1 MPGPVE
7 AILIGAGSRGRDTYG
22 AYALA
27 HPGQLRFVAVAEPQ
41 PIRRGRFAEAHGIP
55 PARQFE
61 TWQDLVGTG
70 QLARATVIATQ
81 DATHVAPTVAALR
94 AGYDVLLEKPMADTL
109 AGCVHLVRVA
119 EETGRLLQISH
130 GLRYTPFFSTVHDL
144 IARDRLGQVIAVEHR
159 ENVSYWHMAH
169 SYVRGNWRNRAS
181 AGPMI
186 LTKCCHDLD
195 LLYWF
200 LGPCERIS
208 STGALVHYRP
218 ENAPPG
224 APARCTDGCPQA
236 DACPWYAPRLYMD
249 LVPLLQVA
257 RGSQNLVERLGATMA
272 LDYPTL
278 TRLLRRLAPAADAML
293 DYRGWPI
300 SVLSE
305 DTSPAARWQALEEGP
320 YGRCVY
326 RCDNDVVDQQVVTM
340 AFPRGVSAVL
350 VMHGHSHEEGRT
362 LRIDGSRATLRGR
375 YTPNRQEI
383 ELHDHHTGRVQRIRI
398 RQPVRDATGHGGG
411 DAGLIDAFVTAVQGH
426 SPPPTTARAS
436 LESHLMAFAADEAR
450 LKRSVIDVEA
460 YRQQAEAAAARQD
473 KGKTE

>member
-1 MPGPVE
+1 MPAPVE
-7 AILIGAGSRGRDTYG
+7 AILVGAGSRGRDTYG

-27 HPGQLRFVAVAEPQ
+27 HPDRIRFVAVAEPH
-41 PIRRGRFAEAHGIP
+41 PIRRARLAEAHGISP
-55 PARQFE
+55 TRQFE
-61 TWQDLVGTG
+61 TWQDLIGTG
-70 QLARATVIATQ
+70 QLAQAAVIATQ
-81 DATHVAPTVAALR
+81 DAMHVDPTIAALR
-94 AGYDVLLEKPMADTL
+94 AGYDVLLEKPMAVTL
-109 AGCVHLVRVA
+109 AGCVRLVHVA
-119 EETGRLLQISH
+119 EETGHLLQISH
-130 GLRYTPFFSTVHDL
+130 GLRYTPFFSAVHDL
-144 IARDRLGQVIAVEHR
+144 IASDRLGRVIAVEHR

-169 SYVRGNWRNRAS
+169 SYVRGHWRNRAS

-200 LGPCERIS
+200 LGSCERIS
-208 STGALVHYRP
+208 STGALTHYRP

-224 APARCTDGCPQA
+224 APARCTDGCPYA
-236 DACPWYAPRLYMD
+236 DACPWYAPRLYLD

-257 RGSQNLVERLGATMA
+257 RGSQNLVERLGATLA

-278 TRLLRRLAPAADAML
+278 TRWLRRLVPAADAMI

-305 DTSPAARWQALEEGP
+305 DTSPAARMQALEQGP

-326 RCDNDVVDQQVVTM
+326 HCDNDVVDQQTVSMTL
-340 AFPRGVSAVL
+340 ASGASAVL

-362 LRIDGSRATLRGR
+362 LRIDGSHATLRGR
-375 YTPNRQEI
+375 YTLNRQEI
-383 ELHDHHTGRVQRIRI
+383 ELHDHHTGRVQRIQI

-411 DAGLIDAFVTAVQGH
+411 DAGLIDAFVAAVQGH

-450 LKRSVIDVEA
+450 LQRSIIDMEG
-460 YRQQAEAAAARQD
+460 YRQRAEAMVAHQD
-473 KGKTE
+473 GGELG

>member
-27 HPGQLRFVAVAEPQ
+27 HPEQIRFVAVAEPH
-41 PIRRGRFAEAHGIP
+41 PVRRARLAEAHDIP
-55 PARQFE
+55 PAGQFE
-61 TWQDLVGTG
+61 TWQDLIGAG
-70 QLARATVIATQ
+70 QRAQAAVIATQ
-81 DATHVAPTVAALR
+81 DAMHVGPATAALY
-94 AGYDVLLEKPMADTL
+94 AGYDVLLEKPMANTL
-109 AGCVHLVRVA
+109 ADCVRLVHAA
-119 EETGRLLQISH
+119 EATGRLLQISH
-130 GLRYTPFFSTVHDL
+130 GLRYTPFFSTVHEL
-144 IARDRLGQVIAVEHR
+144 IASDRLGQVIAVEHR

-208 STGALVHYRP
+208 SSGALVHYRS

-224 APARCTDGCPQA
+224 APARCTDGCPHA
-236 DACPWYAPRLYMD
+236 DTCPWYAPRLYLD

-257 RGSQNLVERLGATMA
+257 RGSRNLIERVGATLA
-272 LDYPTL
+272 LDYPTV
-278 TRLLRRLAPAADAML
+278 THWLRRLVPAADAMI
-293 DYRGWPI
+293 DYRGWPVT
-300 SVLSE
+300 VLSE
-305 DTSPAARWQALEEGP
+305 DTSPAARWQALEQGA

-326 RCDNDVVDQQVVTM
+326 HCDNDVVDQQMVNMT
-340 AFPRGVSAVL
+340 FPGDVSAVL
-350 VMHGHSHEEGRT
+350 VMHGHSHQEGRT

-375 YTPNRQEI
+375 YTLNRQEI
-383 ELHDHHTGRVQRIRI
+383 ELHDHHTGQVRRIWI
-398 RQPVRDATGHGGG
+398 RQPVREATGHGGG
-411 DAGLIDAFVTAVQGH
+411 DAGLIGAFVAAVRGR
-426 SPPPTTARAS
+426 STPPTTARAS

-450 LKRSVIDVEA
+450 LQSSIIDMEG
-460 YRQQAEAAAARQD
+460 YRQRAEAIGTHQD
-473 KGKTE
+473 GGEAG